1 MTIKDYARSLAEQLT
16 AIADLQQNVK
26 DVVASAKDA
35 GINPKNLRK
44 VAKEMVMDSDKR
56 AKLYEDEEQLEMFR
70 SEVGLTQQFREAA
83 E

>member
-26 DVVASAKDA
+26 DIVASAKDA

-56 AKLYEDEEQLEMFR
+56 EKLYEDEQQLSFFR
-70 SEVGLTQQFREAA
+70 TEVGLIQTFAVAA

>member
-16 AIADLQQNVK
+16 AIADLQQ
-26 DVVASAKDA
+26 
-35 GINPKNLRK
+35 KNLRK
-44 VAKEMVMDSDKR
+44 VAKEMVMESDKR